1 MYSIDRSYVKDGFL
15 YPKAEFKAIIL
26 FEIYRVK
33 PFVFEDFLLS
43 VSNDK
48 FQACVLLAKIRELY
62 YVLVHSIDSH
72 VNATILFSQQ
82 KVKLA

>member
-1 MYSIDRSYVKDGFL
+1 MYSIGRWYVKDGFL
-15 YPKAEFKAIIL
+15 CPIAEFKAIIL

-33 PFVFEDFLLS
+33 PFVFEVFLLS

-48 FQACVLLAKIRELY
+48 FQACALLAKIRELC

-72 VNATILFSQQ
+72 VNVTILFSQQ